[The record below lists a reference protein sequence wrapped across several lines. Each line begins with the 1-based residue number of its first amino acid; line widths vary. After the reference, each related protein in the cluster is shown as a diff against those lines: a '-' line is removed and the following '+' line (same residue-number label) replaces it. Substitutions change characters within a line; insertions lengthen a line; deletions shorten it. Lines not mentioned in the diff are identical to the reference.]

1 LVLNLD
7 FGGRNQ
13 VAWPPNAVSP
23 RKRFTFSAYA
33 RPKSEGSALEIKF
46 GPVEAA
52 NDDLFSSLEALA
64 VLGARL
70 GFPYALAA
78 AHILHRIEATAAA
91 RLKRRDAALVDLRRR
106 WYPEASDNKAANEI
120 SRELMRY
127 EAAAWLRRDAQLS
140 GPPPSAVGTVREL
153 FWWVLKDSDGG
164 APGPRRLRQ
173 IFADAELATNSA
185 SNFQARPR
193 LLDIPGP
200 SSARSSELSA
210 LPNVESIVREMPGF
224 KEAAGRA
231 QAATIAERQAHV
243 DEIARLD
250 AAAEKA
256 WPRQEKVKADALAKE
271 QDAHRAFKAA
281 ADEHQRVL
289 AAVTSERMA
298 YERDR
303 NAHEAALIAGEW
315 PELSEFFD
323 TCDRE
328 VARAK
333 AAHVAMELTP
343 KNPATGRVTRVTVGN
358 GWSVSARVK
367 AIYESMREAPRLKL
381 ISDRRQLPAA
391 IAKIVESW
399 PVVRQPEAAP
409 DLPRS
414 EPR

>member
-1 LVLNLD
+1 
-7 FGGRNQ
+7 
-13 VAWPPNAVSP
+13 
-23 RKRFTFSAYA
+23 
-33 RPKSEGSALEIKF
+33 LEIKF

-64 VLGARL
+64 VLGGRL

-106 WYPEASDNKAANEI
+106 WYHEASDNKAANEI

-140 GPPPSAVGTVREL
+140 GPPPSAMGTVREL

-173 IFADAELATNSA
+173 IFADAELATNRA
-185 SNFQARPR
+185 SNCQARPR
-193 LLDIPGP
+193 LIDIRGQP
-200 SSARSSELSA
+200 SARSTDLNA

-231 QAATIAERQAHV
+231 QAAAIAERQAHL
-243 DEIARLD
+243 DAIARLD

-281 ADEHQRVL
+281 ADQHQRAL
-289 AAVTSERMA
+289 SAVGSERMA

-303 NAHEAALIAGEW
+303 NAHEAALIAGDW
-315 PELSEFFD
+315 PEIRDFFNM
-323 TCDRE
+323 CDRE

-333 AAHVAMELTP
+333 AAHFTQEQTP
-343 KNPATGRVTRVTVGN
+343 KHPASGRVTRILVGN
-358 GWSVSARVK
+358 GGSVSARIK
-367 AIYESMREAPRLKL
+367 SIYASMREAPQLKM
-381 ISDRRQLPAA
+381 IADRWQLPAA
-391 IAKIVESW
+391 IAKIVEGW
-399 PVVRQPEAAP
+399 PVVQQPEAPP